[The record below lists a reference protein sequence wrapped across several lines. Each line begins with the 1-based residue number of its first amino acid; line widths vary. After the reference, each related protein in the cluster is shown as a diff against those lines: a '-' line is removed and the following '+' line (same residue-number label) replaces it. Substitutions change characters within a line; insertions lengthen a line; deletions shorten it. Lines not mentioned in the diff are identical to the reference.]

1 MNCDNCK
8 HYHKH
13 YHWYYDYCDKWD
25 CEMDARACNS
35 CFEARET
42 DSEKWYMVCELY
54 HAKINKEDIV
64 CPCCHGII
72 QWGWLRP

>member
-1 MNCDNCK
+1 MNCDDC
-8 HYHKH
+8 KH

-42 DSEKWYMVCELY
+42 QKNDVVKLLYCEECGR
-54 HAKINKEDIV
+54 KIEWEDM
-64 CPCCHGII
+64 
-72 QWGWLRP
+72 